1 MTGACAQGRREMEK
15 EKKEKEG
22 ADDNERGLP
31 GCDYGERRAS
41 GGAKKDHYYV
51 WDRGR
56 DGRQRGQLLR
66 RPTSATA
73 RRGDASSTCPCVENN
88 NTNKRFST
96 RVTGTRG
103 ASLGYRVSAFLT
115 AKMCLRF
122 IAL

>member
-1 MTGACAQGRREMEK
+1 MTGACVQGRREMEM
-15 EKKEKEG
+15 EEKES
-22 ADDNERGLP
+22 ADGSMRGLP
-31 GCDYGERRAS
+31 GCDYGERRAG

-56 DGRQRGQLLR
+56 DGRQRGQQLR
-66 RPTSATA
+66 RSTSATA

-122 IAL
+122 IAS

>member
-1 MTGACAQGRREMEK
+1 MEKEK
-15 EKKEKEG
+15 EKKEG
-22 ADDNERGLP
+22 ADDDERGLP

-56 DGRQRGQLLR
+56 DGRQRGQQLR

-73 RRGDASSTCPCVENN
+73 RRGDASSTCHALRNN

-115 AKMCLRF
+115 AKVCLRF
-122 IAL
+122 IAS

>member
-31 GCDYGERRAS
+31 GCDYGERRAG

-56 DGRQRGQLLR
+56 DGRQRGQQLR
-66 RPTSATA
+66 RTTATTA
-73 RRGDASSTCPCVENN
+73 RRERHLPGVTIPCVENN
-88 NTNKRFST
+88 TPCVFQHE
-96 RVTGTRG
+96 
-103 ASLGYRVSAFLT
+103 
-115 AKMCLRF
+115 
-122 IAL
+122 